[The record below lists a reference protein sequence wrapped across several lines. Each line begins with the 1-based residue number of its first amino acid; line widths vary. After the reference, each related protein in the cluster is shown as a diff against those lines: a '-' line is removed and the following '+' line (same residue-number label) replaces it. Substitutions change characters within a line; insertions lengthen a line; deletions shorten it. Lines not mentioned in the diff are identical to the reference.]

1 MEMQDLGTKL
11 RMVVMAHRRINLMK
25 KHDEPELTH
34 SGGQDHQDPAPRT
47 QDDPVSVAQNFY
59 SPLLL

>member
-1 MEMQDLGTKL
+1 
-11 RMVVMAHRRINLMK
+11 MVVMAHRRINLMK
-25 KHDEPELTH
+25 KHDEPELAH

-47 QDDPVSVAQNFY
+47 QDEPVSVAQNFY